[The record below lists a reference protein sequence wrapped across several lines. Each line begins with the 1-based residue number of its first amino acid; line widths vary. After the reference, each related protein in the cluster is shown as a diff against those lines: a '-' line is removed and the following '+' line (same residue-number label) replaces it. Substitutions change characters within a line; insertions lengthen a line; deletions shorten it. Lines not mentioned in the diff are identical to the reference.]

1 MIVQMER
8 NNIVYSFL
16 KCLGVS
22 CIVSSF
28 IVFFLASYIPVI
40 DLEASNSLLN
50 NVLTLCRRVA
60 PAVLLL
66 LLFLKILFFLLE
78 HFVVSIHIRADG
90 LLLQPFFDHIKSN
103 PDGEHDTQ
111 NSLEQTHRTVKTT
124 DDFWYIPS
132 SVCTNLRL
140 YNFMNWMIVRWDN
153 PLLDPQHASKF
164 VFINKKHI
172 NQTDIQR
179 LKTYIQTQ
187 V

>member
-16 KCLGVS
+16 KCLGFSGIASAFV
-22 CIVSSF
+22 
-28 IVFFLASYIPVI
+28 VFFLVSYIPII
-40 DLEASNSLLN
+40 DLETSHSFLD

-90 LLLQPFFDHIKSN
+90 LLLQPFFNHINSN
-103 PDGEHDTQ
+103 SDGAHDTDNAWEQ
-111 NSLEQTHRTVKTT
+111 NHQPVKPT

-132 SVCTNLRL
+132 SVCTNIKL
-140 YNFMNWMIVRWDN
+140 YHFMDWMIVRWDN
-153 PLLDPQHASKF
+153 PLLDPTQASKF
-164 VFINKKHI
+164 VFTNKKHI
-172 NQTDIQR
+172 NQRDIRSLQ
-179 LKTYIQTQ
+179 TYIQTQ
-187 V
+187 I